1 MKSWQ
6 KLTLIL
12 LGNFMIAFGVSFF
25 LVPAGLISGGAT
37 GMALVLYKA
46 FGLPMTVGIWGVSIL
61 FFALGFFALGKRYA
75 LSILLSS
82 VAYPLFYSLTDL
94 MARRVPTLTEDIF
107 LCNA

>member
-37 GMALVLYKA
+37 GMALVLHKA
-46 FGLPMTVGIWGVSIL
+46 FGLPMTVGIWGVSTP
-61 FFALGFFALGKRYA
+61 GHMP
-75 LSILLSS
+75 LSIPGCRAEGSLWRTASACVLSHVQLL
-82 VAYPLFYSLTDL
+82 
-94 MARRVPTLTEDIF
+94 
-107 LCNA
+107 